1 MKRFFAVICAASAA
15 ACAALSFSACGSA
28 EVVFT
33 LGEDGSHY
41 VLSEVSG
48 NPSALT
54 SYEIPAV
61 YDDGVHGEL
70 PVTEIGRG
78 AFMGCSSLSSVTF
91 PDSIATIENLAFAYT
106 NLMNLDL
113 PESVTYIG
121 YGAFAYSGML
131 TQVTLPESV
140 VDLGPYAFAYCSKL
154 ESVRILGPVTTIYA
168 GTFRGSYR
176 ITEAD
181 VYTDTSL
188 TEIYLPET
196 VSLMHDTALEGN
208 FLSDIYFAGTAEQWR
223 AVDVF
228 YAEER
233 EGEDGEE
240 AEVVEVLYTEEQK
253 REHFDGLTI
262 HCADATLVYS
272 GGQIEEL

>member
-208 FLSDIYFAGTAEQWR
+208 FLSDIYFAGTAQQWR

-240 AEVVEVLYTEEQK
+240 SEVVEVLYTEEQK
-253 REHFDGLTI
+253 REHFGGLTI

-272 GGQIEEL
+272 GGQIEEQ